1 MFVSVFSQDTGAP
14 FPDLGPSSHADLPPI
29 HISPEGV
36 CKLLSK
42 ILPLKDAGSDEIHAR
57 VLRELH
63 SPLAPVLSDLF
74 QQSVDTGE
82 VLEDWKEANVAPVF
96 KIGDRN
102 WASNYRPISLT
113 SIVCKLLEHI
123 VASHTM
129 NHLEQRNALYTLQHG
144 FRKRRSCETQLLSLY
159 QDLTQARDNKIQTDI
174 VVMDFAKAFD
184 KVSHRHL
191 AAKLDYYGIR
201 GPTLRWITNFLA
213 DRSQRVVVEGKSSDS
228 APVTSGVPQGTVLG
242 PILFLL
248 YIDDLPKRA
257 QYCTIRLFADDCII
271 QKTIETE
278 DDCHKLQQDIT
289 NIGKWERDW
298 LMEFH
303 PDKCQVLT
311 IPANSRPILKPYHL
325 HDICLQRPPDNTIK
339 YLGVTIQSDLK
350 WNHHIRSITAKASR
364 TLGVIRR
371 NVRVPD
377 PQIRDR
383 TYKSLVRLQVEYAS
397 ILWDPRKT
405 KDNHP
410 PGCPS

>member
-1 MFVSVFSQDTGAP
+1 M
-14 FPDLGPSSHADLPPI
+14 
-29 HISPEGV
+29 
-36 CKLLSK
+36 LSK
-42 ILPLKDAGSDEIHAR
+42 
-57 VLRELH
+57 
-63 SPLAPVLSDLF
+63 
-74 QQSVDTGE
+74 
-82 VLEDWKEANVAPVF
+82 N
-96 KIGDRN
+96 
-102 WASNYRPISLT
+102 
-113 SIVCKLLEHI
+113 
-123 VASHTM
+123 
-129 NHLEQRNALYTLQHG
+129 LQHG
-144 FRKRRSCETQLLSLY
+144 FRKRQSCETQLLSLY
-159 QDLTQARDNKIQTDI
+159 QDLTQARDNKILTNI

-191 AAKLDYYGIR
+191 AAKLDYYGIK

-213 DRSQRVVVEGKSSDS
+213 NRSQRVVVEGKSSDS

-242 PILFLL
+242 PILFLI

-271 QKTIETE
+271 QKAIKTE
-278 DDCHKLQQDIT
+278 DDCHRLQQDIT

-311 IPANSRPILKPYHL
+311 IPANSHPILESYHL
-325 HDICLQRPPDNTIK
+325 HDICLQRPPNNTIK

-377 PQIRDR
+377 PQIRER
-383 TYKSLVRLQVEYAS
+383 AYKSLVRPQVEYAS
-397 ILWDPRKT
+397 ILWDPPH
-405 KDNHP
+405 NQ
-410 PGCPS
+410 GPSSTRQSTLAHQVEMVQRRSARYVCNRYHNTSSVTNMLDELAWPTLEARRSNARLCMMYRIIHGLVAIPFDHLFIPSQSRSRGHDQRFIVTRTRLNIYRDSFLPRTIRDWNSLSQSLVSSKSLDQFKCELAKQSPK